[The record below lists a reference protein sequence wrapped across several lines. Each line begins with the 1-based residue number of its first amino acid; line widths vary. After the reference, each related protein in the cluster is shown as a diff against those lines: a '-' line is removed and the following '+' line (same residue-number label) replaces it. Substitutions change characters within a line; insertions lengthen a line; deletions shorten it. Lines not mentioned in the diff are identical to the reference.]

1 MRRSIWLN
9 FDWPLLIIA
18 LTLTGVGLAMVYSAT
33 LGSEFL
39 ADAWRKQAVSAAIGI
54 VIMFIISA
62 INYRL
67 LESLQWPLYIVTIA
81 TLAFTLLFG
90 ESEIGDVRRFIYIG
104 STSIQPAFPALI
116 LLIISQAS
124 LLSRNAPEPPGL
136 LEFAASLVMTGLG
149 AYLVFSQPNL
159 STATLYIATWIVMI
173 FTSGLNMTILG
184 GVSIASLFALPF
196 LWANMDEY
204 MRNRIFTFLDP
215 TNDPGAYYNIQQ
227 ALISIGSGD
236 IWGKGFATGTQSQ
249 LHFLRVRH
257 TDFIFSVICEELGF
271 VGAFL
276 LLLAFAALLWRLL
289 RIAANA
295 DDLTGRLIVSGV
307 TAYIFYQLLIN
318 IGMNLNVIPVAG
330 LPLPFISSGG
340 SALVVTF
347 MGLGLAQSVAMRQ
360 NEYEY

>member
-1 MRRSIWLN
+1 MRKSIWFY

-18 LTLTGVGLAMVYSAT
+18 VSLTGIGLAMIYSAT

-39 ADAWRKQAVSAAIGI
+39 ADAWRKQATSAAIGL
-54 VIMFIISA
+54 VVMFVTASL
-62 INYRL
+62 NYRL
-67 LESLQWPLYIVTIA
+67 LESLQWPIYIA
-81 TLAFTLLFG
+81 TIGILALTLVFG

-124 LLSRNAPEPPGL
+124 LLSRNAPEPPGIV
-136 LEFAASLVMTGLG
+136 EFAVSLILTAFA

-159 STATLYIATWIVMI
+159 STATLYLVTWAVIV
-173 FTSGLNMTILG
+173 FSSGLNIAFLG
-184 GVSIASLFALPF
+184 GLGIAGLLALPV
-196 LWANMDEY
+196 LWSNLDDY
-204 MRNRIFTFLDP
+204 MRNRIFNFLDP

-227 ALISIGSGD
+227 ALISIGSGSV
-236 IWGKGFATGTQSQ
+236 WGKGFATGTQSQ

-271 VGAFL
+271 VGAIL
-276 LLLAFAALLWRLL
+276 LLVIFVLLLWRML
-289 RIAANA
+289 RIAANSG
-295 DDLTGRLIVSGV
+295 DLTGRLIVSGV
-307 TAYIFYQLLIN
+307 TAFIFYQLLIN

-340 SALVVTF
+340 SALVITF
-347 MGLGLAQSVAMRQ
+347 MGLGLTQSVAMRR
-360 NEYEY
+360 NEFEF

>member
-1 MRRSIWLN
+1 
-9 FDWPLLIIA
+9 
-18 LTLTGVGLAMVYSAT
+18 MVYSAT

-39 ADAWRKQAVSAAIGI
+39 ADAWRKQAISAAIGI
-54 VIMFIISA
+54 VSMFIISSV
-62 INYRL
+62 NYRL
-67 LESLQWPLYIVTIA
+67 LESLQWPLYIATVG
-81 TLAFTLLFG
+81 TLALTLVFG

-104 STSIQPAFPALI
+104 ATSIQPAFPALI

-136 LEFAASLVMTGLG
+136 LEFVISLLLAGVA

-159 STATLYIATWIVMI
+159 STATLYLAAWIVI
-173 FTSGLNMTILG
+173 VFTSGLNLAFLG
-184 GVSIASLFALPF
+184 GVGIAGLFALPV
-196 LWANMDEY
+196 LWANMDDY

-227 ALISIGSGD
+227 ALISIGSGNV
-236 IWGKGFATGTQSQ
+236 WGKGFATGTQSQ

-271 VGAFL
+271 IGAIIL
-276 LLLAFAALLWRLL
+276 LGMFALLLWRLL

-295 DDLTGRLIVSGV
+295 GDLTGRLIVSGV
-307 TAYIFYQLLIN
+307 TAFIFYQLLVN
-318 IGMNLNVIPVAG
+318 VGMNLNVIPVAG

-340 SALVVTF
+340 SALVVTY
-347 MGLGLAQSVAMRQ
+347 MGLGLAQSVAMRR
-360 NEYEY
+360 NEFEF

>member
-1 MRRSIWLN
+1 MRKSIWFS
-9 FDWPLLIIA
+9 FDWPLLVIA
-18 LTLTGVGLAMVYSAT
+18 LILTAVGLAMVYSAT

-39 ADAWRKQAVSAAIGI
+39 VDAWRKQAISAAIGI
-54 VIMFIISA
+54 VVMFFLAS

-67 LESLQWPLYIVTIA
+67 LESLQWPIYIA
-81 TLAFTLLFG
+81 TLGMLALTLLFG

-104 STSIQPAFPALI
+104 TTSIQPAFPALI

-136 LEFAASLVMTGLG
+136 LEFIISLILAGTA

-159 STATLYIATWIVMI
+159 STATLYLATWVVIV
-173 FTSGLNMTILG
+173 FTSGLNLAFLG
-184 GVSIASLFALPF
+184 GIGAAGLFALPV
-196 LWANMDEY
+196 LWANMDDY
-204 MRNRIFTFLDP
+204 MRNRIFTFMDP
-215 TNDPGAYYNIQQ
+215 TIDPGAYYNIQQ

-236 IWGKGFATGTQSQ
+236 FWGKGFATGTQSQ

-271 VGAFL
+271 IGAIL
-276 LLLAFAALLWRLL
+276 LLGIFALLLWRLL

-295 DDLTGRLIVSGV
+295 GDLTGRLIVSGV
-307 TAYIFYQLLIN
+307 TAFIFYQLLIN
-318 IGMNLNVIPVAG
+318 VGMNLNVIPVAG

-347 MGLGLAQSVAMRQ
+347 MGLGLAQSVAMRKG
-360 NEYEY
+360 EFEF

>member
-1 MRRSIWLN
+1 
-9 FDWPLLIIA
+9 
-18 LTLTGVGLAMVYSAT
+18 MVYSAT

-39 ADAWRKQAVSAAIGI
+39 ADAWRKQAISAAIGVVSMF
-54 VIMFIISA
+54 VIAS

-67 LESLQWPLYIVTIA
+67 LESLQWPIYIA
-81 TLAFTLLFG
+81 TIGTLALTLVIG

-104 STSIQPAFPALI
+104 TTSIQPAFPALI

-124 LLSRNAPEPPGL
+124 LLSRNAPESPGL
-136 LEFAASLVMTGLG
+136 LEFIVSLVLVGIA

-159 STATLYIATWIVMI
+159 STATLYVATWIIIV
-173 FTSGLNMTILG
+173 FTSGLDLAFLG
-184 GVSIASLFALPF
+184 GLGLAGIFTLPV
-196 LWANMDEY
+196 LWTNMDDY
-204 MRNRIFTFLDP
+204 MRNRIFNFLDP
-215 TNDPGAYYNIQQ
+215 TIDPGAYYNIQQ
-227 ALISIGSGD
+227 ALISIGSGS

-271 VGAFL
+271 AGAIIL
-276 LLLAFAALLWRLL
+276 LGTFALLLWRLL

-295 DDLTGRLIVSGV
+295 GDLTGKLIVSGV
-307 TAYIFYQLLIN
+307 TAFIFYQLLIN
-318 IGMNLNVIPVAG
+318 VGMNLNVIPVAG

-347 MGLGLAQSVAMRQ
+347 MGLGLAQSVAMRK
-360 NEYEY
+360 NEFEF

>member
-18 LTLTGVGLAMVYSAT
+18 LILTAVGLAMVYSAT

-39 ADAWRKQAVSAAIGI
+39 VDAWRKQAVSAAIGI
-54 VIMFIISA
+54 VIMFTIASV
-62 INYRL
+62 NYRL
-67 LESLQWPLYIVTIA
+67 LESLQWPIFIA
-81 TLAFTLLFG
+81 TLGTLAFTLLFG

-104 STSIQPAFPALI
+104 STSVQPAFPALV
-116 LLIISQAS
+116 LLIISLAS
-124 LLSRNAPEPPGL
+124 LLSRNAPEPPGP
-136 LEFAASLVMTGLG
+136 LEFAASMVMTGVA

-159 STATLYIATWIVMI
+159 STATLYIATWVVIV
-173 FTSGLNMTILG
+173 FTSGLNLAYFGVVGMG
-184 GVSIASLFALPF
+184 GLMAMPV
-196 LWANMDEY
+196 LWTFMDDY

-236 IWGKGFATGTQSQ
+236 VWGKGFATGTQSQ

-271 VGAFL
+271 IGAILILGIFIL
-276 LLLAFAALLWRLL
+276 LLWRLL
-289 RIAANA
+289 KIAANA
-295 DDLTGRLIVSGV
+295 GDLTGRLIVSGV
-307 TAYIFYQLLIN
+307 TAFIFYQLLIN
-318 IGMNLNVIPVAG
+318 VGMNLNVIPVAG

-347 MGLGLAQSVAMRQ
+347 MGLGLAQSVVMRQ
-360 NEYEY
+360 NEYDF